1 MVSGLLAVEGWCGE
15 TSDSLL
21 IYSVGRNCV
30 CAVEDAARRAD
41 SWLELCLK
49 ELLNKIKEPKHADM
63 HCRSDHCHK
72 EFMKPK
78 KGVEL

>member
-1 MVSGLLAVEGWCGE
+1 MRPVTLFLCIVLAETGGE
-15 TSDSLL
+15 
-21 IYSVGRNCV
+21 V

-49 ELLNKIKEPKHADM
+49 ELLNKIKKPKHADM

-72 EFMKPK
+72 ELMKPK